1 MLLRTARKGGTEYIG
16 FIVREKN
23 LLMGNGVVAAQNER
37 KAIRILEGIIGEK
50 GTQR

>member
-1 MLLRTARKGGTEYIG
+1 MLRTARKGGTEYIG

-23 LLMGNGVVAAQNER
+23 LLVGNGPVVARNER
-37 KAIRILEGIIGEK
+37 KAIWILEGIIREK